1 MTIEEKSLLPTESKT
16 PEDEP
21 ELLPEE
27 SDTPAET
34 IGSPVEVLPEETP
47 IPITPPSNPIPA
59 SPASVKPAVEAQS
72 SSWRY
77 FLAGMSLT
85 IMAVALGAVLGYLA
99 RPALDSR
106 SVEAAAQ
113 PQPQPTTQAAPAA
126 AAPAAAPTATVDT
139 AQIIANVVQKGGH
152 SQGSPDAP
160 VVIVEYADFQCPYC
174 ERHFKE
180 VESQLKDTYVKNGQ
194 VRLVYKHYAFLG
206 QESVWAALAAECAG
220 EQNKF
225 WEFHDLLFSRQK
237 GENQGAF
244 NQDTLK
250 SWAAELKLDTKAF
263 NQCFDSGKDV
273 DIVKANTEEGQ
284 QLGIRGTPGFFVNDV
299 PIGGAESLEVFKKV
313 IDEKLKAQ

>member
-1 MTIEEKSLLPTESKT
+1 MTIEEKSLLPTEPET
-16 PEDEP
+16 PEGEP
-21 ELLPEE
+21 ELPAE
-27 SDTPAET
+27 SETPAAT
-34 IGSPVEVLPEETP
+34 NGGPVELLPQPAPVSSPTP
-47 IPITPPSNPIPA
+47 TPSVPA
-59 SPASVKPAVEAQS
+59 RPAAEAQPS
-72 SSWRY
+72 QWRY

-99 RPALDSR
+99 RPSLDSR
-106 SVEAAAQ
+106 PVEAAAQ
-113 PQPQPTTQAAPAA
+113 PQAQPATQAAPAA
-126 AAPAAAPTATVDT
+126 AVPTAVPPAAPPTATVDT

-180 VESQLKDTYVKNGQ
+180 VESQIKDTYVKNGQ

-206 QESVWAALAAECAG
+206 QESLWAALASECAG

-225 WEFHDLLFSRQK
+225 WEYHDLLFSRQK
-237 GENQGAF
+237 GENQGTF
-244 NQDTLK
+244 NQDALK

-273 DIVKANTEEGQ
+273 DIIRANTQEGQ
-284 QLGIRGTPGFFVNDV
+284 QLGIRGTPGFFINDV

-313 IDEKLKAQ
+313 IDEKLKVQ